1 MIVAL
6 LNRWASL
13 QHVAPGLA
21 RLCGWLP
28 AERRPVV
35 DQSSLTYIGK
45 AWDDLATQVLEWKD
59 AEPILAASE
68 LHRGLPVLPPDAS
81 FEEVSTCAIA
91 YGGFV
96 MEVPDVE

>member
-28 AERRPVV
+28 VERRPAV
-35 DQSSLTYIGK
+35 DHSGDYFGK
-45 AWDDLATQVLEWKD
+45 AWDDLAMSAFEWKD
-59 AEPILAASE
+59 AEPIVAASE
-68 LHRGLPVLPPDAS
+68 LGPWPAVPIAATMEDAT
-81 FEEVSTCAIA
+81 TCAIVL
-91 YGGFV
+91 GGYIA
-96 MEVPDVE
+96 EVPDGE

>member
-28 AERRPVV
+28 LVPIRVPLGLSVLPDGTRV
-35 DQSSLTYIGK
+35 SLR
-45 AWDDLATQVLEWKD
+45 VFE
-59 AEPILAASE
+59 SE
-68 LHRGLPVLPPDAS
+68 LGPWLGVDD
-81 FEEVSTCAIA
+81 EE
-91 YGGFV
+91 
-96 MEVPDVE
+96 